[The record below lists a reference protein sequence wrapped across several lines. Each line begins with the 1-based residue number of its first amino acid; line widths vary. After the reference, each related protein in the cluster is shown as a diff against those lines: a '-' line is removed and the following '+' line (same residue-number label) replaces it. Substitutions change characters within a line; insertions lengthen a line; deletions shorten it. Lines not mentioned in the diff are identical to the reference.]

1 MKDYFK
7 TFLESDKG
15 KDYVKQILNGAT
27 AVTINV
33 DDMEPDFVQL
43 LLENASYMEDFKE
56 AFDDIIYQY
65 DPNKMRSFDIY
76 LVGNSIPLVKIRDIT
91 AKLVNHIVK
100 IRGLVNR
107 ISIIRPCYKEAVFEC
122 MECGTLSSP
131 IPQTNPFFLFYPAKC
146 PSCAKRDWEVK
157 PELSNLIDSQ
167 EFTLQEL
174 HTDIESASI
183 PRRIPMI
190 TFKSN
195 LLNYADCGDQ
205 VEVIGIVKLTSPLRR
220 KGRATRFA
228 EPYIEVISIKKEN
241 KNPEEYK
248 ISDEDL
254 QKIIEISKK
263 PDPFEYLKEQLAP
276 SLYGLDWAK
285 RACLLSLFGGVQK
298 IKKDIQVRGNINVLL
313 VGDPSVGKSQ
323 LLKACANLAPRG
335 IYATGRGVSA
345 AGLTALACIDE
356 IDKMRKED
364 RVNIHEA
371 MEQQVVSISKA
382 GIHATL
388 NARTA
393 VVAAANPLFGVYD
406 KTKFITD
413 NIGGNFP
420 PTLLNRFDLIF
431 ILTDKNDEEFDRRV
445 LEVISSENEK
455 MLDRELFTKYIAYA
469 KRIKPK
475 LTATVKAK
483 LYDYF
488 LKIRRQIRKSSDE
501 RGEEL
506 KTMIPITFRQYE
518 ALIRIAEAH
527 ARARLSDKVEEK
539 DADFTIKIFNEF
551 LSNIEYDVTGLET
564 GKSKT
569 LRDILKA
576 ILDIVSDRKEWSI
589 NDIVAKM
596 QERGFKD
603 EGKIKKSI
611 AQLINEGKLYESNP
625 NFYKK
630 T

>member
-1 MKDYFK
+1 
-7 TFLESDKG
+7 
-15 KDYVKQILNGAT
+15 
-27 AVTINV
+27 
-33 DDMEPDFVQL
+33 
-43 LLENASYMEDFKE
+43 
-56 AFDDIIYQY
+56 
-65 DPNKMRSFDIY
+65 
-76 LVGNSIPLVKIRDIT
+76 
-91 AKLVNHIVK
+91 
-100 IRGLVNR
+100 
-107 ISIIRPCYKEAVFEC
+107 
-122 MECGTLSSP
+122 
-131 IPQTNPFFLFYPAKC
+131 
-146 PSCAKRDWEVK
+146 
-157 PELSNLIDSQ
+157 
-167 EFTLQEL
+167 
-174 HTDIESASI
+174 
-183 PRRIPMI
+183 
-190 TFKSN
+190 
-195 LLNYADCGDQ
+195 
-205 VEVIGIVKLTSPLRR
+205 
-220 KGRATRFA
+220 
-228 EPYIEVISIKKEN
+228 
-241 KNPEEYK
+241 
-248 ISDEDL
+248 
-254 QKIIEISKK
+254 
-263 PDPFEYLKEQLAP
+263 
-276 SLYGLDWAK
+276 
-285 RACLLSLFGGVQK
+285 
-298 IKKDIQVRGNINVLL
+298 
-313 VGDPSVGKSQ
+313 
-323 LLKACANLAPRG
+323 
-335 IYATGRGVSA
+335 
-345 AGLTALACIDE
+345 
-356 IDKMRKED
+356 MRKED

-388 NARTA
+388 NARAA

-488 LKIRRQIRKSSDE
+488 LKIRRQIRKSSNE
-501 RGEEL
+501 KGEEL

-551 LSNIEYDVTGLET
+551 LSNIEYDVAGLET

-603 EGKIKKSI
+603 EAKIRSSI
-611 AQLINEGKLYESNP
+611 ARLINEGKIHESTTGL
-625 NFYKK
+625 YKK